1 MNVLDFDNTIVGI
14 GVLVELLTTIA
25 NWLLLFVYASHF
37 LIKWTSKSVICVIQQ
52 ENPGEF
58 KLEKQN
64 FGFKS
69 INNVNNPDD
78 CLHFTPSQ
86 GCR

>member
-1 MNVLDFDNTIVGI
+1 MKRI
-14 GVLVELLTTIA
+14 
-25 NWLLLFVYASHF
+25 
-37 LIKWTSKSVICVIQQ
+37 SKSVICVIQQ

-69 INNVNNPDD
+69 INIVNNLNDN
-78 CLHFTPSQ
+78 LNFTPSQ